1 MTTFKRALIAL
12 DLTHNDEALLSYA
25 GFISKPLHTE
35 SAYFMHIIPDFTQPD
50 KIETDPEFQK
60 IIRPEFPVDEQVKE
74 RLVKE
79 VETCFG
85 KHPEIKTQV
94 EVIEG
99 KPYQK
104 LLHWVDVKNI
114 ELLMAGQ
121 KKVNQGSGIAV
132 KRVARNAA
140 CNVLFVPETAKP
152 EIHEIIVPVD
162 FSDNSSRALR
172 VALDLKKTLPGVTV
186 TTVHIVPQPAAV
198 YYAPEFNDPRFAKLL
213 MQTARESHITFLEK
227 NRLQSGD
234 IKEVFIEDSY
244 ANIPRHVAEFAG
256 SGKFDLMIIG
266 ATGHSAFN
274 QLFFSSVTES
284 VVERCREMPILVV
297 R

>member
-1 MTTFKRALIAL
+1 MTTYQRALIAL
-12 DLTHNDEALLSYA
+12 DLTHNDEALLSYT
-25 GFISKPLHTE
+25 GFISKPFHTV
-35 SAYFMHIIPDFTQPD
+35 SAYFVHIIPDFTQPD
-50 KIETDPEFQK
+50 KVDIDPDFQK
-60 IIRPEFPVDEQVKE
+60 IVHPEFPVDEHVKE
-74 RLVKE
+74 KLVKE
-79 VETCFG
+79 VETHFG
-85 KHPEIKTQV
+85 SPPGVKVQV

-114 ELLMAGQ
+114 ELLVAGH
-121 KKVNQGSGIAV
+121 KKVDQGSGIAV

-152 EIHEIIVPVD
+152 EIHEILVPVD

-172 VALDLKKTLPGVTV
+172 VALDLKKSLPEVNV

-244 ANIPRHVAEFAG
+244 ANIPRHIAEFADP
-256 SGKFDLMIIG
+256 GKFDLMILG

-284 VVERCREMPILVV
+284 VVERCREIPVLVV